1 MNPESLVIPRDGFRH
16 SFNRRLEVLM
26 TRVDVEPL
34 LQDVVRR
41 QLRELFD
48 DRGLMR
54 MFRADQDAMPL
65 PPASPGWFDQE
76 HHLATEQVDGQS
88 TEHPLGEE
96 AGVVLEDLKDPF
108 VVERFH
114 LRFATANLSGSAP
127 AALDGFV
134 DRFRQLPTA
143 SYLEIE
149 GHTDATGPAPYSPRL
164 RLERAE
170 SVRRYPMSS
179 TSSRSTR

>member
-1 MNPESLVIPRDGFRH
+1 MNPESLVIPRDGCRH
-16 SFNRRLEVLM
+16 SLHRRLEVLM

-65 PPASPGWFDQE
+65 PPTSLGLFDQE
-76 HHLATEQVDGQS
+76 HHLATEQVDGQA

-96 AGVVLEDLKDPF
+96 AGVVLEVLKDPL
-108 VVERFH
+108 VVERSH
-114 LRFATANLSGSAP
+114 LPLWLG
-127 AALDGFV
+127 
-134 DRFRQLPTA
+134 
-143 SYLEIE
+143 
-149 GHTDATGPAPYSPRL
+149 
-164 RLERAE
+164 
-170 SVRRYPMSS
+170 
-179 TSSRSTR
+179 